1 MFEII
6 AYTDV
11 WVIETF
17 RLRRG
22 RLRERDILNTKW
34 CARVKQRLAGKRDG
48 RRHSTTHCSENVV
61 MTEELIKW
69 YKFYKVGIL
78 VICHTISIITKRCQ
92 NKCRKRW
99 RGGLKDTIELMLI
112 RPYVNYVN
120 CYFDIRRGV
129 NLLHKNDH
137 NNFSGA
143 NSKCVKSRPRLES
156 KGL

>member
-1 MFEII
+1 MFIHVRSVTSFDDPKLKFLKFLRKMFEII
-6 AYTDV
+6 AYTNL

-61 MTEELIKW
+61 MTEQLIIW
-69 YKFYKVGIL
+69 YKY
-78 VICHTISIITKRCQ
+78 
-92 NKCRKRW
+92 
-99 RGGLKDTIELMLI
+99 
-112 RPYVNYVN
+112 Y
-120 CYFDIRRGV
+120 YFDIRRGV

-137 NNFSGA
+137 NNFSGVYLLRRREKTA
-143 NSKCVKSRPRLES
+143 RVSNLVLASNLKVSS
-156 KGL
+156 FF